1 MLTPRELAKRF
12 DSPPQDGVVCK
23 SLFEPPPSAKRLP
36 HRGGCFPGLRE
47 IGILLM
53 IGHGDSDMSLSG
65 GNEPLFEQVCGA
77 IRTRGRNAPAADS
90 GEDPD
95 SGLYFGTRLAG
106 RPSDPIT
113 WVSVQ

>member
-1 MLTPRELAKRF
+1 MAAW
-12 DSPPQDGVVCK
+12 
-23 SLFEPPPSAKRLP
+23 SAKACSSRPVGQARALS
-36 HRGGCFPGLRE
+36 RWLFPGLRE
-47 IGILLM
+47 IGILLI

-77 IRTRGRNAPAADS
+77 IRTRGQNAPAADS

-106 RPSDPIT
+106 WPFDPIT